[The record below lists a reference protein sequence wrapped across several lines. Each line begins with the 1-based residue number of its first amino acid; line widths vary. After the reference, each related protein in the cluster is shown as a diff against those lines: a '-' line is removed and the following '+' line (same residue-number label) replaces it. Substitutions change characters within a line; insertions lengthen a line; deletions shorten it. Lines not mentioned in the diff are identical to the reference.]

1 MKSGDHQFDPGREQ
15 YIPAGYFPF
24 LKRSFYRLLAPMVE
38 PDLSIT
44 SAVNLSGYVIY
55 LAGMKSLI

>member
-1 MKSGDHQFDPGREQ
+1 
-15 YIPAGYFPF
+15 
-24 LKRSFYRLLAPMVE
+24 MVE